1 MPLGKI
7 KPITFLKEVRSEL
20 KRVTWPTKNE
30 AIRLTSMV
38 IAVSIVV
45 GIYIGALDY
54 LFTKIMELLLKI

>member
-1 MPLGKI
+1 MPIANL
-7 KPITFLKEVRSEL
+7 KPIKFLKEVRSEL